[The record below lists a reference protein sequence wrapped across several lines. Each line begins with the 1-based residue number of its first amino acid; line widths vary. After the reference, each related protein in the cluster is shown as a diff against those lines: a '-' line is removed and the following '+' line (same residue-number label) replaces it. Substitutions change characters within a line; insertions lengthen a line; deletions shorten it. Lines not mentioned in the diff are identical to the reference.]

1 MFQGDPKESSRGLLP
16 PARTPLNSSLQGC
29 FVVPLGLSGGLQS
42 LHLYNGG
49 RVRKPRIPSS
59 DSPGP
64 LLLN

>member
-16 PARTPLNSSLQGC
+16 PGSNSPQLIPARLLCSATGPFQ
-29 FVVPLGLSGGLQS
+29 GLQS